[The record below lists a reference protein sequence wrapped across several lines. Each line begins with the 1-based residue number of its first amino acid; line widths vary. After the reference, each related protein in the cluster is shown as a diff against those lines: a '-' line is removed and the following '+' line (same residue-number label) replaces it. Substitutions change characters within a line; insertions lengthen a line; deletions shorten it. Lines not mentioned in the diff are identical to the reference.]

1 MGIFELFTGKK
12 GALIQLLVAILCI
25 LQVVVGDLAFGFGC
39 FDSTFGCNLDS
50 DSVLGCK

>member
-39 FDSTFGCNLDS
+39 FGFNFWLQFGFGFSFGL
-50 DSVLGCK
+50 